1 MKIGIRQKLLLGLSG
16 MLVIVAAISLVTIR
30 QIDMLGTSLAV
41 VLKENYQSVVASQ
54 NMKDALDTINSAELN
69 SFLGNHDKNM
79 QMVMNAHKAKF
90 IDALNRELHLI
101 TLPGEQERADRIQQ
115 LSKEYF
121 SILPRVLDNAITE
134 PVRRNLY
141 YTKQVPVFNEI
152 KKVAQ
157 EILEMNQANMIT
169 EKNATQ
175 NLAISARWRV
185 LSVSLASVLFAILL
199 SYQIHRWVFHP
210 LRRLIETT
218 EEIRRGNLE
227 VVLQTASHDEVGQ
240 LSRSFNAMLIAL
252 RQNRN
257 SDMANLIRSRKLTED
272 VFRALPVPVAVLD
285 SGGEV
290 RVSTETA
297 IQLFGLKPGVSARE
311 LPFPWMSGLLD
322 RSIASQLPA
331 SLDDKGYVQHF
342 VSNKEYFFKP
352 EAVPIISASEP
363 ESGDVDGTIL
373 IMPDVT
379 QMHEQQ
385 EMKQGILSTVS
396 HQLKTPLT
404 SLRMSIHL
412 LLEEEVG
419 ALNIQQAEL
428 MVGAREDC
436 ERLVEMLDDLL
447 DLNRIESGKA
457 YLEPRPVQPSL
468 LVRES
473 MEPFLS
479 EAKDRNVTL
488 KSIIADDLP
497 DVFADP
503 VGIRHVFANLLSN
516 ALRFTSPGGT
526 VKAGAGKEGDFVR
539 FFVEDTGSG
548 IASEHMAHLFEQFF
562 RAPGQ
567 DIRSGVGLGLSIV
580 KELVEAQGGMVS
592 SQSQPG
598 KGSLFS
604 FTLPLHKQRVSTSEI
619 LINGRA

>member
-16 MLVIVAAISLVTIR
+16 MLVIVAALSLVTIR
-30 QIDMLGTSLAV
+30 QIDVLGKSLAI

-54 NMKDALDTINSAELN
+54 DMKDALDSINSAELN
-69 SFLGNHDKNM
+69 SFLGNHDKDM
-79 QMVMNAHKAKF
+79 QIVVNAHKAKF
-90 IDALNRELHLI
+90 INALDRELHLI
-101 TLPGEQERADRIQQ
+101 TLPGEQERADRLQL

-121 SILPRVLDNAITE
+121 AMLSRVMDTSMTE
-134 PVRRNLY
+134 PVRRTLY
-141 YTKQVPVFNEI
+141 FTRQVPVFNEI

-157 EILEMNQANMIT
+157 EILEMNQANMIS

-175 NLAISARWRV
+175 SLAISARWRM
-185 LSVSLASVLFAILL
+185 LSVSLASVLFSILL
-199 SYQIHRWVFHP
+199 SYQIHRWVFNP

-227 VVLQTASHDEVGQ
+227 VVLQTAAHDEVGQ

-257 SDMANLIRSRKLTED
+257 TDMANLIRSRKLTED
-272 VFRALPVPVAVLD
+272 VFRVLPVPVAVLD
-285 SGGEV
+285 SEGEV
-290 RVSTETA
+290 KVSTESA
-297 IQLFGLKPGVSARE
+297 VQLFGLKPGVSSRD

-322 RSIASQLPA
+322 RSFAARRPA
-331 SLDDKGYVQHF
+331 SLEDRGYVQHF
-342 VSNKEYFFKP
+342 VSNKEYFFQP
-352 EAVPIISASEP
+352 EAVPIISASKP
-363 ESGDVDGTIL
+363 ESGDGDGTIL
-373 IMPDVT
+373 IMTDVT

-385 EMKQGILSTVS
+385 EMKQGMLSTVS

-412 LLEEEVG
+412 LLDEEVG
-419 ALNIQQAEL
+419 ALNAQQTEL

-436 ERLVEMLDDLL
+436 ERLVEMLDNLL

-457 YLEPRPVQPSL
+457 YLEPHPVQPSL
-468 LVRES
+468 LVRDS

-488 KSIIADDLP
+488 TDAIADDLP

-503 VGIRHVFANLLSN
+503 LGIRHVFANLLSN

-526 VKAGAGKEGDFVR
+526 VKAGAGREGDFVR

-548 IASEHMAHLFEQFF
+548 IASEHMTHLFEQFF

-567 DIRSGVGLGLSIV
+567 DVRSGVGLGLSIV

-592 SQSQPG
+592 SLSQPG

-604 FTLPLHKQRVSTSEI
+604 FTLPVHKQWVSTGE
-619 LINGRA
+619 LLVNGRV